1 MDLYETD
8 ICLIYCLGN
17 LKMFDRVIKVGKES
31 LDALEKE
38 ETLSADSL
46 NDFTS
51 NVAAY
56 VGFAYLSKG

>member
-1 MDLYETD
+1 M
-8 ICLIYCLGN
+8 GN
-17 LKMFDRVIKVGKES
+17 LKIFDRVIEVGKES
-31 LDALEKE
+31 LEALEKE
-38 ETLSADSL
+38 QSLSADNL

>member
-1 MDLYETD
+1 MDLYEAD

-17 LKMFDRVIKVGKES
+17 LKMFDRVIEIGKES

-46 NDFTS
+46 NDFKS